1 MPTHT
6 GAERIAHA
14 KPGLI
19 LQMLANGTHTDMHAC
34 SATNE
39 TIAQC

>member
-6 GAERIAHA
+6 GAERMAHA

-19 LQMLANGTHTDMHAC
+19 LQMLANGTHTDTQAYT
-34 SATNE
+34 ATNE
-39 TIAQC
+39 TITQC